1 MLDDLKKLFSQAW
14 ASFLDEVGRREPEDQ
29 VAGLLGA
36 MRREMVEVRAQLP
49 LLEQNYN
56 AAVAELER
64 ERARLDVTTRRRGQ
78 AERIAD
84 AETVRV
90 ATEFEEKHRR
100 RVAVLEDKVRAARA
114 EWELRRDE
122 AQEMMTRYKEAD
134 GNRFVLLSELRRQG
148 ARGRIDG
155 TRPGGGSP
163 LDDFARAEEKIEDDV
178 AYADA
183 LDELSDVPPPPRR
196 PAPEDVDDR
205 LAELKRRMGM

>member
-14 ASFLDEVGRREPEDQ
+14 DSFITEVGRREPEDQ
-29 VAGLLGA
+29 VASLLGA

-49 LLEQNYN
+49 LLEQNHA

-64 ERARLDVTTRRRGQ
+64 ERARLDETVRRRGQ
-78 AERIAD
+78 AERIKD

-134 GNRFVLLSELRRQG
+134 ANRFALLSELRRQG
-148 ARGRIDG
+148 ARTRIDSAMGG
-155 TRPGGGSP
+155 TP
-163 LDDFARAEEKIEDDV
+163 LDDFARAEEKIEHDT

-183 LDELSDVPPPPRR
+183 LDEMGGSPPPRP
-196 PAPEDVDDR
+196 PAADVDDR
-205 LAELKRRMGM
+205 LAELKRRMGL

>member
-64 ERARLDVTTRRRGQ
+64 ERARLDETTRRRGQ

-134 GNRFVLLSELRRQG
+134 ANRFALLSELRRQG

-155 TRPGGGSP
+155 AMGGSP
-163 LDDFARAEEKIEDDV
+163 LDGFTRAEEQIEHDA

-183 LDELSDVPPPPRR
+183 LDDLSGGPPPPRR

>member
-14 ASFLDEVGRREPEDQ
+14 DSFIAEVGRREPADQ
-29 VAGLLGA
+29 VASLLGA

-56 AAVAELER
+56 AAVTELER
-64 ERARLDVTTRRRGQ
+64 ERVRLDETVRRRGQ
-78 AERIAD
+78 AERIRD

-100 RVAVLEDKVRAARA
+100 RIAVLEDKVRAARA

-122 AQEMMTRYKEAD
+122 AQEMMHRYKEAD
-134 GNRFVLLSELRRQG
+134 ANRFVLLSELSRQG
-148 ARGRIDG
+148 ARSRIDAAMGG
-155 TRPGGGSP
+155 TP
-163 LDDFARAEEKIEDDV
+163 LDDFARAEEKIEHDS

-183 LDELSDVPPPPRR
+183 LDEMAGPPPPRH

>member
-1 MLDDLKKLFSQAW
+1 MLDDLRKLFSQAW
-14 ASFLDEVGRREPEDQ
+14 DSFIAEVGRREPADQ
-29 VAGLLGA
+29 VASLLGA

-49 LLEQNYN
+49 LLEQNHA
-56 AAVAELER
+56 AAVGELER
-64 ERARLDVTTRRRGQ
+64 ERARLDVTVRRRGQ
-78 AERIAD
+78 AERIGD

-100 RVAVLEDKVRAARA
+100 RIAVLEDKVRAAKA

-122 AQEMMTRYKEAD
+122 AGEMMTRYKEAD
-134 GNRFVLLSELRRQG
+134 ANRFALLSELRRQG
-148 ARGRIDG
+148 ARGRIDAAMGG
-155 TRPGGGSP
+155 TP
-163 LDDFARAEEKIEDDV
+163 LDDFARAEEKIEEDS

-183 LDELSDVPPPPRR
+183 LEEMGGGPPPPRR

>member
-14 ASFLDEVGRREPEDQ
+14 DSFITEVGRREPEDQ
-29 VAGLLGA
+29 VASLLGA

-49 LLEQNYN
+49 LLEQNHG

-64 ERARLDVTTRRRGQ
+64 ERARLDVTVRRRGQ
-78 AERIAD
+78 AERIKD

-90 ATEFEEKHRR
+90 ATEFEEKQRR
-100 RVAVLEDKVRAARA
+100 RIAVLEDKVRAAKA

-122 AQEMMTRYKEAD
+122 AQEMMHRYKEAD
-134 GNRFVLLSELRRQG
+134 ANRFALLSELRRQG
-148 ARGRIDG
+148 ARTRIDSVMGG
-155 TRPGGGSP
+155 TP
-163 LDDFARAEEKIEDDV
+163 LDDFARAEEKIEHDT

-183 LDELSDVPPPPRR
+183 LEEMGGGPPPPRHP
-196 PAPEDVDDR
+196 PAADVDDR

>member
-49 LLEQNYN
+49 LLEQNYH
-56 AAVAELER
+56 AAVADLER
-64 ERARLDVTTRRRGQ
+64 ERARLDETVRRRGQ

-134 GNRFVLLSELRRQG
+134 ANRFALLAELRRQG

-155 TRPGGGSP
+155 MRGGST
-163 LDDFARAEEKIEDDV
+163 LDDFARAEEKIEHDA

-183 LDELSDVPPPPRR
+183 LDDLAGGPPPPRR
-196 PAPEDVDDR
+196 PAAPDVDDR

>member
-1 MLDDLKKLFSQAW
+1 MLDDLRKLFSQAW
-14 ASFLDEVGRREPEDQ
+14 DSFIAEVGRREPEDQ
-29 VAGLLGA
+29 VASLLGA

-49 LLEQNYN
+49 LLEQNHD
-56 AAVAELER
+56 ATVAELER
-64 ERARLDVTTRRRGQ
+64 ERARLDVTVRRRGQ
-78 AERIAD
+78 AERIHD

-100 RVAVLEDKVRAARA
+100 RIAVLEEKVRAARA

-122 AQEMMTRYKEAD
+122 AQEMMHRYKEAD
-134 GNRFVLLSELRRQG
+134 ANRFALLSELRRQG
-148 ARGRIDG
+148 ARARIDAMGG
-155 TRPGGGSP
+155 TP
-163 LDDFARAEEKIEDDV
+163 LDDFSRAEEKIEHDT

-183 LDELSDVPPPPRR
+183 LEEMGGGPPPPRR

>member
-1 MLDDLKKLFSQAW
+1 MLDDLRKLFSQAW
-14 ASFLDEVGRREPEDQ
+14 DSFIAEVGRREPEDQ
-29 VAGLLGA
+29 VASLLGA

-49 LLEQNYN
+49 LLEQNHD
-56 AAVAELER
+56 ATVAELER
-64 ERARLDVTTRRRGQ
+64 ERARLDVTVRRRGQ
-78 AERIAD
+78 AERIHD

-90 ATEFEEKHRR
+90 ATEFEEKQRR
-100 RVAVLEDKVRAARA
+100 RIAVLEDKVRAAKA

-134 GNRFVLLSELRRQG
+134 ANRFALLSELRRQG
-148 ARGRIDG
+148 ARARIDAMGG
-155 TRPGGGSP
+155 TP
-163 LDDFARAEEKIEDDV
+163 LDDFSRAEEKIEHDT

-183 LDELSDVPPPPRR
+183 LEEMGGGPPPPRR

>member
-64 ERARLDVTTRRRGQ
+64 ERARLDETTRRRGQ

-134 GNRFVLLSELRRQG
+134 ANRFTLLSELRRQG
-148 ARGRIDG
+148 ARGRIDSAM
-155 TRPGGGSP
+155 GGSP
-163 LDDFARAEEKIEDDV
+163 LDGFARAEEQIEHDA

-183 LDELSDVPPPPRR
+183 LDDLSGGPPPPRR

>member
-14 ASFLDEVGRREPEDQ
+14 DSFITEVGRREPADE
-29 VAGLLGA
+29 VASLLGA

-49 LLEQNYN
+49 LLEQNHG

-64 ERARLDVTTRRRGQ
+64 ERARLDETVRRRGQ
-78 AERIAD
+78 AERIKD

-100 RVAVLEDKVRAARA
+100 RIAVLEDKVRAAQA

-122 AQEMMTRYKEAD
+122 AQEMMHRYKEAD
-134 GNRFVLLSELRRQG
+134 ANRFALLSELRRQG
-148 ARGRIDG
+148 ARGRIDAAMGG
-155 TRPGGGSP
+155 TP
-163 LDDFARAEEKIEDDV
+163 LDDFARAEEKIEHDT

-183 LDELSDVPPPPRR
+183 LEEMGGPPPPRR
-196 PAPEDVDDR
+196 PPAPDVDDR

>member
-14 ASFLDEVGRREPEDQ
+14 DSFITEVGRREPEDQ
-29 VAGLLGA
+29 VASLLGA

-49 LLEQNYN
+49 LLEQNHA

-64 ERARLDVTTRRRGQ
+64 ERARLDETVRRRGQ
-78 AERIAD
+78 AERIKD

-122 AQEMMTRYKEAD
+122 AQEMMHRYKEAD
-134 GNRFVLLSELRRQG
+134 ANRFALLSELRRQG
-148 ARGRIDG
+148 ARTRIDSAMGG
-155 TRPGGGSP
+155 TP
-163 LDDFARAEEKIEDDV
+163 LDDFARAEEKIEHDT

-183 LDELSDVPPPPRR
+183 LDEMGGPPPSR
-196 PAPEDVDDR
+196 PPAADVDDR
-205 LAELKRRMGM
+205 LAELKRRMGL

>member
-56 AAVAELER
+56 AAVAELAR
-64 ERARLDVTTRRRGQ
+64 EKSRLADTERRRGQ
-78 AERIAD
+78 AERIHD

-90 ATEFEEKHRR
+90 AQEFEEKHRR
-100 RVAVLEDKVRAARA
+100 RIAVLEEKVRAAA
-114 EWELRRDE
+114 GEWELRRDE
-122 AQEMMTRYKEAD
+122 SKEMMERYKEAD
-134 GNRFVLLSELRRQG
+134 ANRFALLAEMRRQG
-148 ARGRIDG
+148 ARTRIDSAMG
-155 TRPGGGSP
+155 DTP
-163 LDDFARAEEKIEDDV
+163 LDGFARAEEKIEHDS

-183 LDELSDVPPPPRR
+183 MEDLSGGPPPPRR
-196 PAPEDVDDR
+196 PAEDVDVR
-205 LAELKRRMGM
+205 LEELKRRMGM

>member
-14 ASFLDEVGRREPEDQ
+14 DSFVTEVGRREPEDQ
-29 VAGLLGA
+29 VASLLGA

-49 LLEQNYN
+49 LLEQNHG

-64 ERARLDVTTRRRGQ
+64 ERARLDETVRRRGQ
-78 AERIAD
+78 AERIKD
-84 AETVRV
+84 AETVRI
-90 ATEFEEKHRR
+90 AAEFEEKHRR
-100 RVAVLEDKVRAARA
+100 RIAVLEDKVRAAKA

-122 AQEMMTRYKEAD
+122 AEEMMHRYKEAD
-134 GNRFVLLSELRRQG
+134 ANRFALLSELRRQG
-148 ARGRIDG
+148 ARGRIDAAMG
-155 TRPGGGSP
+155 TTP
-163 LDDFARAEEKIEDDV
+163 LDGFTRAEEKIEHDT

-183 LDELSDVPPPPRR
+183 LEEMGGGPPPPRR

>member
-14 ASFLDEVGRREPEDQ
+14 DSFIAEVGRREPADQ
-29 VAGLLGA
+29 VASLLGA

-56 AAVAELER
+56 AAVTELEH
-64 ERARLDVTTRRRGQ
+64 ERVRLEATVRRRGQ
-78 AERIAD
+78 AERIHD

-100 RVAVLEDKVRAARA
+100 RIAVLEDKVRAARA

-122 AQEMMTRYKEAD
+122 AQEMMHRYKEAD
-134 GNRFVLLSELRRQG
+134 ANRFVLLSELSRQG
-148 ARGRIDG
+148 ARSRIDAAMGG
-155 TRPGGGSP
+155 TPV
-163 LDDFARAEEKIEDDV
+163 DDFARAEEKIEHDS

-183 LDELSDVPPPPRR
+183 LDEMAGPPPPRR

>member
-49 LLEQNYN
+49 LLEQSYN

-64 ERARLDVTTRRRGQ
+64 ERARLDETTRRRGQ
-78 AERIAD
+78 AERIGD

-100 RVAVLEDKVRAARA
+100 RIAVLEDKVRAARA

-134 GNRFVLLSELRRQG
+134 ANRFVLLSELRRQG
-148 ARGRIDG
+148 ARARIDG

-163 LDDFARAEEKIEDDV
+163 LDDFARAEEKIEHET

-183 LDELSDVPPPPRR
+183 LDDLAGGPPPPRR
-196 PAPEDVDDR
+196 PAPADVDDR